1 MKAKE
6 NWLDFPKTALAARL
20 FTAHSLYQGWNSW
33 RRTGDVAA
41 DFMTARGGRDRLDR
55 SVHSAGGPNLLARP
69 NSVVVAVRAIT

>member
-33 RRTGDVAA
+33 RRSGDVAA
-41 DFMTARGGRDRLDR
+41 NFMTARGGRDRLDR
-55 SVHSAGGPNLLARP
+55 SVHSAGGPTLLARP
-69 NSVVVAVRAIT
+69 NSVAMDAKAIT